1 MPNKAI
7 GRGGDKTME
16 ILPPVSSPVYI
27 STEEKQYKDATALSL
42 RGHALLRI
50 PCAQLVTE
58 RFDPFN
64 LTMDPDLDIENVA
77 TCTTC
82 RFKEDKSNYWTAVMY
97 FKHANGSFMRVPQIA
112 NHFTGNPDGDPMIRK
127 QKHGD
132 VSPDSWALTFRCWEN
147 LEPFDPSNLP
157 NAAPGAGMNI
167 DSPDHK
173 SHVAFLEGDVGADGI
188 YQWNSTCPSTHPV
201 RVPLVFYEIVWD
213 TRPFNS
219 MWPTDGTQP
228 FVLSMGDPTGYG
240 HHGDYLFGWEGD
252 SLQRAMDN
260 CLDYAGRPDGC
271 KELTVLSDEEINSC
285 KVPVLVDEVVEG
297 EYLRE
302 LPGCNPLQYGPES
315 ATMVPSCTAVSTTSR
330 PLATPA
336 AAREALIEP
345 AVTGFV

>member
-1 MPNKAI
+1 
-7 GRGGDKTME
+7 
-16 ILPPVSSPVYI
+16 
-27 STEEKQYKDATALSL
+27 
-42 RGHALLRI
+42 
-50 PCAQLVTE
+50 
-58 RFDPFN
+58 
-64 LTMDPDLDIENVA
+64 MDPDLDIENVA

-112 NHFTGNPDGDPMIRK
+112 NHFTGNPDGGMTVYYIQPPDNSPVTAFPKGFRMITGDPMIRK
-127 QKHGD
+127 QKYGD
-132 VSPDSWALTFRCWEN
+132 VSPDSWALTFRCWDN
-147 LEPFDPSNLP
+147 FEPFDPSNLP
-157 NAAPGAGMNI
+157 NAAPGSPVDTFALPNRPCHGGIRSNIFFPSCWDGVNI

-271 KELTVLSDEEINSC
+271 KELTVLSDEDINSC

-330 PLATPA
+330 PLAT
-336 AAREALIEP
+336 
-345 AVTGFV
+345 